1 MLAMSS
7 FLRHIDH
14 PPRPFKRSTMSE
26 LNLIQHHPAE
36 GPGAI
41 AAWAASR
48 GVKLNV
54 FRADLGELPAVSAA
68 PAILLGGPYES
79 NAGPAWLEA
88 ERQWLAGS
96 LEQGAAVFAICLGAQ
111 LLALS
116 LGGNVRRMARTETG
130 WTQVN
135 FVDGQSL
142 KVLEWHEDAIDLP
155 PNAQLLASSE
165 QCEQQMYC
173 VGPTRVGLQF
183 HPEWNAES
191 VALLNQ
197 HFADESPLPRGTQD
211 SAAYAS
217 VFDWLQATLD
227 QWWVKI

>member
-1 MLAMSS
+1 M
-7 FLRHIDH
+7 
-14 PPRPFKRSTMSE
+14 PE

-41 AAWAASR
+41 ALWAASR
-48 GVKLNV
+48 GVTLNV
-54 FRADLGELPAVSAA
+54 FRADLGHLPAASAA

-96 LEQGAAVFAICLGAQ
+96 LDQGAAVFAICLGAQ

-116 LGGNVRRMARTETG
+116 LGGNVRRMDRTETG
-130 WTQVN
+130 WTDVT
-135 FVDGQSL
+135 FTDGQVL

-155 PNAQLLASSE
+155 PQARLLASSE
-165 QCEQQMYC
+165 QCKQQMYR
-173 VGPTRVGLQF
+173 VGPTRVGVQF
-183 HPEWNAES
+183 HPEWDAET
-191 VALLNQ
+191 VAVLNQ
-197 HFADESPLPRGTQD
+197 HFAEESPLPRGPQD
-211 SAAYAS
+211 SAAYAA

-227 QWWVKI
+227 QWLAGSYNDDFSIRNRPPR

>member
-1 MLAMSS
+1 M
-7 FLRHIDH
+7 
-14 PPRPFKRSTMSE
+14 PE

-41 AAWAASR
+41 AQWAASR
-48 GVKLNV
+48 GVTLRV
-54 FRADLGELPAVSAA
+54 FRADLGQLPPASSA
-68 PAILLGGPYES
+68 PVILLGGPYES

-96 LEQGAAVFAICLGAQ
+96 LDQGAPVFAICLGAQ

-116 LGGNVRRMARTETG
+116 LGGNVRRMGQAETG
-130 WTQVN
+130 WTDVN
-135 FVDGQSL
+135 FADGRSL
-142 KVLEWHEDAIDLP
+142 KVLQWHEDAIDLP

-183 HPEWNAES
+183 HPEWNVES
-191 VALLNQ
+191 VTMLNQ
-197 HFADESPLPRGTQD
+197 HFAEESPLPRGPQD
-211 SAAYAS
+211 NAAYS
-217 VFDWLQATLD
+217 EVFDWLQATLD
-227 QWWVKI
+227 KWWKAV

>member
-1 MLAMSS
+1 
-7 FLRHIDH
+7 
-14 PPRPFKRSTMSE
+14 MSE

-41 AAWAASR
+41 AEWAAAR
-48 GVKLNV
+48 GVTLNV
-54 FRADLGELPAVSAA
+54 FRADLGQLPAVSAA

-96 LEQGAAVFAICLGAQ
+96 LEQGAPVFAICLGAQ

-197 HFADESPLPRGTQD
+197 HFAEESPLPRGTPD

-217 VFDWLQATLD
+217 VFDWLQVTLD
-227 QWWVKI
+227 QWWVKT

>member
-1 MLAMSS
+1 M
-7 FLRHIDH
+7 
-14 PPRPFKRSTMSE
+14 PT

-41 AAWAASR
+41 SEWAASR
-48 GVKLNV
+48 GMALNV
-54 FRADLGELPAVSAA
+54 FRADLGQLPPVGAV
-68 PAILLGGPYES
+68 PAIVLGGPYES

-96 LEQGAAVFAICLGAQ
+96 LDQGAPVFAICLGAQ

-116 LGGNVRRMARTETG
+116 LGGNVRRMAHTETG
-130 WTQVN
+130 WTTLT
-135 FVDGQSL
+135 FVEGQTL

-155 PNAQLLASSE
+155 PNAQLLASSDK
-165 QCEQQMYC
+165 CEQQMYR

-191 VALLNQ
+191 VAMLNE
-197 HFADESPLPRGTQD
+197 HFADQSPLPRDQPD
-211 SAAYAS
+211 SAAYAA
-217 VFDWLQATLD
+217 VFKWLQATLD
-227 QWWVKI
+227 EWWAAAV